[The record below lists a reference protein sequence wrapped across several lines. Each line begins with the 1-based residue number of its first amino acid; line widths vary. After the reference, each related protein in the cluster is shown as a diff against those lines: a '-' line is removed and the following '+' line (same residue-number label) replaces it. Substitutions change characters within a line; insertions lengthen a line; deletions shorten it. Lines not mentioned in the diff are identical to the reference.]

1 MWGTVGAGAVAV
13 TGIDAPIR
21 AVQLVSESQA
31 DAYNPAMAMARDQV
45 STGVIAAALEARR
58 DELIS
63 AGVGEIT
70 GRMKAY
76 GRADPELLADVTR
89 HIGRHHDLLCDV
101 LRRGRPA
108 ATREFEFVGRHAA
121 LRARRGISLADFL
134 EAFRTY
140 HNVVW
145 DAVLDASRDGDE
157 AAGQALA
164 AARTVIRHID
174 LATTEASAAYLEAQ
188 QLLVADG
195 DRARRDLL
203 EDLLAGRPPATAAGL
218 AAARS
223 TGLEG
228 DARCVVIAAVPTV
241 APDDEAVLRPA
252 ATTLAGAVDRGRAPL
267 AVARHGE
274 IVVVKALAG
283 GERPRMLEPLR
294 KACQRVA
301 SRGIS
306 LAVGVSTAQDGVATV
321 GNAYREASLA
331 VGRVGRGGGVL
342 SLPDMSAFEYL
353 MLRDDEVARRLIP
366 PEVERFV
373 AEDREQG
380 GPLTRTLL
388 AYADADLNAKAAA
401 EALLIHVNTAHYRL
415 ARIAEKTGCDLRRLP
430 DVIDLV
436 IAIRLYQDQVQR

>member
-1 MWGTVGAGAVAV
+1 MAKARDRVGADV
-13 TGIDAPIR
+13 I
-21 AVQLVSESQA
+21 A
-31 DAYNPAMAMARDQV
+31 DALQ
-45 STGVIAAALEARR
+45 ARR

-63 AGVGEIT
+63 AGVEDIT
-70 GRMKAY
+70 GRMGAY
-76 GRADPELLADVTR
+76 RRADPKLLEDVTR
-89 HIGRHHDLLCDV
+89 HIGQHHDLLCDV

-108 ATREFEFVGRHAA
+108 SVGEFEFVGRHAA

-134 EAFRTY
+134 EAFRSY

-145 DAVLDASRDGDE
+145 DAVLDASQEGDE
-157 AAGQALA
+157 AADQALA

-218 AAARS
+218 AAARAA
-223 TGLEG
+223 GLES

-274 IVVVKALAG
+274 IVLVKALAN
-283 GERPRMLEPLR
+283 GERPRVLKPLQ

-301 SRGIS
+301 SRGIA

-321 GNAYREASLA
+321 GNAYHEASLA
-331 VGRVGRGGGVL
+331 LGRVGRGGGVL
-342 SLPDMSAFEYL
+342 SLPDISAFEYL
-353 MLRDDEVARRLIP
+353 MLRDDAVARRLIR
-366 PEVERFV
+366 PEIERFV

-415 ARIAEKTGCDLRRLP
+415 GRIAEKTGCDLRRLP

-436 IAIRLYQDQVQR
+436 IAIRLYQDEVQR